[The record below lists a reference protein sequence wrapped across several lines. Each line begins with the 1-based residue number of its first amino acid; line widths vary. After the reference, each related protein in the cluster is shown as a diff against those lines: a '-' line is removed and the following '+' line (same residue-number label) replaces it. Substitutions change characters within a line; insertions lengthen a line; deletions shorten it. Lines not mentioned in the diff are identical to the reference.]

1 MWGGG
6 GGGGDKRLKKGP
18 SVDRKSKRERKK
30 KRGQREGGRATKKM
44 MKMRKGRRL
53 DASTNHSLLSSS
65 SYSLLTLLP
74 LQPLFNSPHPLI
86 PSHGVAKRIMGNEMA
101 YLLLPRGEIEK
112 ERKKKSQRQNKK
124 RAGKTEFVNECLSE
138 KERQMFKERCF
149 LLFFFSSICHTNNRL
164 LNLNILSL
172 PVAIIKSKRKN
183 KKKRFMTSNFWV
195 QRRWWGK

>member
-112 ERKKKSQRQNKK
+112 ERKKRVRDKTKK
-124 RAGKTEFVNECLSE
+124 GLVRPSLWTSVWARRRDRCLKIDAFYYFSFPLFVTL
-138 KERQMFKERCF
+138 
-149 LLFFFSSICHTNNRL
+149 T
-164 LNLNILSL
+164 
-172 PVAIIKSKRKN
+172 
-183 KKKRFMTSNFWV
+183 TDY
-195 QRRWWGK
+195 